1 MDEDIMQYLKT
12 SLDNENNESIFDLT
26 NSIIKERK
34 EEIINELP
42 ITKKMKNEF
51 IKKLKEYRYIDEL
64 QEFHIGCYIRW
75 IKLDDSEPEIK
86 LNNGAIL
93 ISIKIDD
100 NVSLICRN
108 FMNRFFTINANDT
121 LIFQKL
127 SYQEQIILY
136 SIDNIDKI
144 KS

>member
-75 IKLDDSEPEIK
+75 IKLDNPEEELK
-86 LNNGAIL
+86 LTNGAIL
-93 ISIKIDD
+93 ISIKLNN
-100 NVSLICRN
+100 NVSLICKN
-108 FMNRFFTINANDT
+108 FMNSHFTINFDEN